1 MAGIIPLT
9 MPKFGLAMTE
19 GKIASWTMHEGAAID
34 VGQEIAD
41 IETTKI
47 TNGYESPVKGI
58 LRRLVAAEQQDLP
71 VGALIAVVADA
82 SVSDSDIDAFI
93 AVFEAEFATGHTRK
107 QAEAAP
113 EPVIRDVDGR
123 AIRYLETGREHAGT
137 PIILIHGFG
146 GDLNNWMFTQPGLAD
161 DYRVIALDLP
171 GHGGSSKDVG
181 AGDLATLSA
190 VVTGLLAALDIPKA
204 HLVGHSLGGA
214 VALRMAL
221 DMPNRVA
228 SLSLISPAS
237 LGEEINGSFIAGFIE
252 AGRRKQMQS
261 VLEKL
266 FRNKSLVNRDMA
278 DDLLK
283 YKRLDGVAAA
293 LATIAAANFDK
304 GRQQE
309 ILRSRLAE
317 LRGLPVQ
324 IIWGDADEIL
334 PIGHIENLPI
344 SLTTHVVPN
353 AGHMPQMEKAAE
365 VNRLIADLVAISGV
379 RS

>member
-1 MAGIIPLT
+1 MAGIIALT

-19 GKIASWTMHEGAAID
+19 GKVASWTIPEGAMVE

-47 TNGYESPVKGI
+47 TNGYESPIKGT
-58 LRRLVAAEQQDLP
+58 LRRHVAAEQQELP
-71 VGALIAVVADA
+71 VGALIAVIADA
-82 SVSDSDIDAFI
+82 SVPDSDIDAFI
-93 AVFEAEFATGHTRK
+93 VAFEAEFASGHT
-107 QAEAAP
+107 QEQTEAVP
-113 EPVIRDVDGR
+113 EPLSVDVDGR
-123 AIRYLETGREHAGT
+123 AIRYLETGRAHAGR
-137 PIILIHGFG
+137 PIVLIHGFG
-146 GDLNNWMFTQPGLAD
+146 GDLNNWMFTQPGLAED
-161 DYRVIALDLP
+161 HWVIALDLP

-181 AGDLATLSA
+181 AGDLAALSA
-190 VVTGLLAALDIPKA
+190 VVAGLLTALGIPKA

-221 DMPNRVA
+221 DTPDRVA

-237 LGEEINGSFIAGFIE
+237 LGDEIDGSFITGFIA
-252 AGRRKQMQS
+252 AGRRKELQP
-261 VLEKL
+261 VLQKL
-266 FRNKSLVNRDMA
+266 FKNKSLVSRDMA

-293 LATIAAANFDK
+293 LGTLAAANFAN

-309 ILRSRLAE
+309 ILHGRLAE
-317 LRGLPVQ
+317 LSGLPVQ
-324 IIWGDADEIL
+324 IIWGDADEII
-334 PIGHIENLPI
+334 PVGHVKNLPAGI
-344 SLTTHVVPN
+344 VMHVLAD

-365 VNRLIADLVAISGV
+365 VNRLIADLVATGGA

>member
-1 MAGIIPLT
+1 MAGIIALT

-19 GKIASWTMHEGAAID
+19 GKVASWTIPEGAMVE

-47 TNGYESPVKGI
+47 TNGYESPIKGM
-58 LRRLVAAEQQDLP
+58 LRRHVAAEQQELP
-71 VGALIAVVADA
+71 VGALIAVIADA
-82 SVSDSDIDAFI
+82 SVPDSDIDAFI
-93 AVFEAEFATGHTRK
+93 VAFEAEFASGHTQE
-107 QAEAAP
+107 QAEAVP
-113 EPVIRDVDGR
+113 EPLSVDVDGR
-123 AIRYLETGREHAGT
+123 AIRYLENGREHAGR
-137 PIILIHGFG
+137 PIVLIHGFG
-146 GDLNNWMFTQPGLAD
+146 GDLNNWMFTQPGLAED
-161 DYRVIALDLP
+161 HWVIALDLP

-181 AGDLATLSA
+181 AGDLAALSA
-190 VVTGLLAALDIPKA
+190 VVAGLLTTLDIPQA

-221 DMPNRVA
+221 DTPDRVA

-237 LGEEINGSFIAGFIE
+237 FGDEIDGSFITGFIA
-252 AGRRKQMQS
+252 AGRRKELQP
-261 VLEKL
+261 VLQKL
-266 FRNKSLVNRDMA
+266 FKNKSLVSRDMA

-293 LATIAAANFDK
+293 LGTVAAANFAN

-309 ILRSRLAE
+309 ILHGRLAE
-317 LRGLPVQ
+317 LSGLPVQ
-324 IIWGDADEIL
+324 IIWGDADEII
-334 PIGHIENLPI
+334 PVGHVKNLPAGI
-344 SLTTHVVPN
+344 VMHVLAD

-365 VNRLIADLVAISGV
+365 VNRLIADLVATGGA